1 MKQRAIYVGILLSLC
16 IVFNCCAQQD
26 DFPVL
31 KGPYL
36 GQKPPGMIPEL
47 FAPGIISREDTREF
61 AITFSPDGR
70 ECFFCRLLTNTFIL
84 TTKEV
89 NGKWTDPDVA
99 GFSGKNFDFE
109 PHITPDGSRLVFG
122 SNRPLPGSEKAIGFP
137 QFYCEK
143 DANGWSSPKPLGSPF
158 KERFV
163 MYVSVT
169 NDGTIYFTGNE
180 NGKDGIYMSKYR
192 NGQYQSPVALGEN
205 INYLP
210 TSAHPFISP
219 DESYLIYDAQPQEG
233 NADLFISFKKK
244 DGTWTKSVSLGEKF
258 NTDWNDMVAFVSR
271 DGEYLFFSRLKPGK
285 GDIYWVDAKII
296 EELRPDGLR

>member
-1 MKQRAIYVGILLSLC
+1 MKHFIVYINLVFSISILFSPC
-16 IVFNCCAQQD
+16 NPQD

-36 GQKPPGMIPEL
+36 GQKPPGMTPEL

-70 ECFFCRLLTNTFIL
+70 ECFFTRSLTDNFII

-89 NGKWTDPDVA
+89 NGKWADPDIA
-99 GFSGKNFDFE
+99 DFSGKNLDFE
-109 PHITPDGSRLVFG
+109 PHITPDGNRLIFG

-143 DANGWSSPKPLGSPF
+143 ADSGWSSPKPLGSPF
-158 KERFV
+158 KDRFV

-180 NGKDGIYMSKYR
+180 NGKDGIYMSKCR
-192 NGQYQSPVALGEN
+192 DGQYQAPVALGEN

-210 TSAHPFISP
+210 SSAHPFISP
-219 DESYLIYDAQPQEG
+219 DESYLIYDAESQEG
-233 NADLFISFKKK
+233 NVDLFISFKKK
-244 DGTWTKSVSLGEKF
+244 DGTWTKSVSLGEKL
-258 NTDWNDMVAFVSR
+258 NTDLNEMVAFVSR
-271 DGEYLFFSRLKPGK
+271 DGKYLFFSRLKPGK

-296 EELRPDGLR
+296 ERLKPKE